1 MSFDPNLNPL
11 QDINAEFEE
20 REAQELAIKLG
31 LEYINIAKF
40 PLNPD
45 VLVKIGD
52 EQKSRD
58 FMVIPFFKNLP
69 YWSFPRYVYKET
81 SISKADK
88 PAETFAA
95 PPPML

>member
-58 FMVIPFFKNLP
+58 FMVIPFFKNLNKIKIAVVNP
-69 YWSFPRYVYKET
+69 ENPET
-81 SISKADK
+81 KN
-88 PAETFAA
+88 
-95 PPPML
+95 